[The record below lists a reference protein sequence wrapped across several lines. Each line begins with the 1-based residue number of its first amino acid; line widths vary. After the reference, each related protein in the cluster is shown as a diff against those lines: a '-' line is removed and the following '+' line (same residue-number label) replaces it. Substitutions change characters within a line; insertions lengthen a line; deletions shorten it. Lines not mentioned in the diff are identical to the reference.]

1 MVTLGIRSQELE
13 RADVLP
19 VDDNAIR
26 FKAHAWSS
34 RAGNAISDRGQ
45 V

>member
-1 MVTLGIRSQELE
+1 MSELE
-13 RADVLP
+13 RRADVLP